1 MPSQQGSSSPGLC
14 SRRKRALGDTIVHL
28 SVDVI
33 LGELITDI
41 EAAAHAAGVMLAADV
56 LAFFVLLVVIN
67 FLLSG
72 NGHVAI
78 IQLDGSLA
86 R

>member
-1 MPSQQGSSSPGLC
+1 MSLVLDLLLFFLLRNLQGQ
-14 SRRKRALGDTIVHL
+14 DTIVHM
-28 SVDVI
+28 SVDVV
-33 LGELITDI
+33 LGELITNI

-56 LAFFVLLVVIN
+56 LSFFVLLAAHD

>member
-1 MPSQQGSSSPGLC
+1 MSLVLDLLLLFLLRNLQGQ
-14 SRRKRALGDTIVHL
+14 DTIVHL
-28 SVDVI
+28 SVDVV
-33 LGELITDI
+33 LGELITNI

-56 LAFFVLLVVIN
+56 LTFLVLLIVVN